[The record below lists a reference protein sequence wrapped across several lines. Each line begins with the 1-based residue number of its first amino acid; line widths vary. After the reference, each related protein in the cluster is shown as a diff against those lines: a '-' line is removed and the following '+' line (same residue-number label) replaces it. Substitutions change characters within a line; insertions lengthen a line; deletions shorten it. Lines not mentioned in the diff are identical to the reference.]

1 MGRML
6 PRRKAPAPVD
16 AKYRPHTRTPI
27 VRRYPRTGFKFSS
40 LAARFAASRKGWK
53 LARAV
58 VVSCVVVVFA
68 FAAAAAG
75 PAISRGA
82 LWEVV
87 RTCVANHALTGAA
100 FPCLEVNVS
109 GGDERGFVILRAPLG
124 APDLILAPTRKIV
137 GVEDPSLRSL
147 EAPNYFE
154 DAWNARA
161 FLSDGRRT
169 PLARND
175 VALAVNSRLVR
186 TQDQL
191 QFHIGCLPRG
201 VKKALET
208 LAPELPED
216 RWVRIGRSMTV
227 GDTLHGSG
235 LWGRR
240 VDQETLTG
248 VNPFRLAAEVGPDEA
263 ESRSRSMIAVAG
275 IQLANGR
282 GGFVLLA
289 SYDDPSHPNEQ
300 FSAEDFLDPSCPL

>member
-1 MGRML
+1 M
-6 PRRKAPAPVD
+6 
-16 AKYRPHTRTPI
+16 
-27 VRRYPRTGFKFSS
+27 
-40 LAARFAASRKGWK
+40 
-53 LARAV
+53 ARAV
-58 VVSCVVVVFA
+58 VVSCVAVAFA

-124 APDLILAPTRKIV
+124 TPDLILAPTRKIV
-137 GVEDPSLRSL
+137 GVEDPSLRNL

-169 PLARND
+169 PLVRND
-175 VALAVNSRLVR
+175 VALAVNSRLAR

-191 QFHIGCLPRG
+191 HIHIGCLPRR
-201 VKKALET
+201 VKRALET
-208 LAPELPED
+208 LAPKLPED
-216 RWVRIGRSMTV
+216 KWVRIGRSMN
-227 GDTLHGSG
+227 GSG

-240 VDQETLTG
+240 VDQETLAG
-248 VNPFRLAAEVGPDEA
+248 VNPFRLAAEVGPDET
-263 ESRSRSMIAVAG
+263 ENRSRSIVAVAG
-275 IQLANGR
+275 VQLANGR

-300 FSAEDFLDPSCPL
+300 FSAEDLLDAWCSL

>member
-1 MGRML
+1 LR
-6 PRRKAPAPVD
+6 
-16 AKYRPHTRTPI
+16 
-27 VRRYPRTGFKFSS
+27 
-40 LAARFAASRKGWK
+40 AASRKGWK

-58 VVSCVVVVFA
+58 VLSCVAVAFA

-75 PAISRGA
+75 REISRGA

-109 GGDERGFVILRAPLG
+109 GGDERGYVILRAPLG
-124 APDLILAPTRKIV
+124 TPDLILAPTRKIV
-137 GVEDPSLRSL
+137 GVEDPSLRNL

-175 VALAVNSRLVR
+175 VALAVNSRFSR
-186 TQDQL
+186 SQDQL
-191 QFHIGCLPRG
+191 HIHIGCLPRG

-216 RWVRIGRSMTV
+216 RWVRIGGPMNL
-227 GDTLHGSG
+227 GNTLHGPG

-240 VDQETLTG
+240 VDQETLAG

-263 ESRSRSMIAVAG
+263 ESRSRSMIAVVG
-275 IQLANGR
+275 VQLANGR

-300 FSAEDFLDPSCPL
+300 FSAEDFLDPSCSL

>member
-1 MGRML
+1 
-6 PRRKAPAPVD
+6 
-16 AKYRPHTRTPI
+16 
-27 VRRYPRTGFKFSS
+27 
-40 LAARFAASRKGWK
+40 

-58 VVSCVVVVFA
+58 VVSCVAFAFA
-68 FAAAAAG
+68 FAAAAG
-75 PAISRGA
+75 PTISRGA

-109 GGDERGFVILRAPLG
+109 RGDERGFVILRAPLG
-124 APDLILAPTRKIV
+124 TPDLILAPTRKIV
-137 GVEDPSLRSL
+137 GVEDPSLQSL

-161 FLSDGRRT
+161 FLSEGRRT

-175 VALAVNSRLVR
+175 IALAVNSRLVR

-191 QFHIGCLPRG
+191 HIHIGCLPRR

-216 RWVRIGRSMTV
+216 RWVRIGGSMTV
-227 GDTLHGSG
+227 GNALHSPG

-240 VDQETLTG
+240 VDQESLAG
-248 VNPFRLAAEVGPDEA
+248 VNPFRLAAEVGPDET
-263 ESRSRSMIAVAG
+263 ESRSRSMVAVVG
-275 IQLANGR
+275 VRLADRR
-282 GGFVLLA
+282 GGFVVLA
-289 SYDDPSHPNEQ
+289 SYDDSSDPNEQ
-300 FSAEDFLDPSCPL
+300 FSAEDFLDPWCSS

>member
-1 MGRML
+1 
-6 PRRKAPAPVD
+6 
-16 AKYRPHTRTPI
+16 
-27 VRRYPRTGFKFSS
+27 
-40 LAARFAASRKGWK
+40 

-58 VVSCVVVVFA
+58 VVSCVTVAFA

-137 GVEDPSLRSL
+137 GVEDPSLRNL

-154 DAWNARA
+154 DAWNSRA
-161 FLSDGRRT
+161 FLSNGRQT

-175 VALAVNSRLVR
+175 VALAVNSRFSR
-186 TQDQL
+186 SQDQL
-191 QFHIGCLPRG
+191 HIHIGCFPRH
-201 VKKALET
+201 VKKALEA
-208 LAPELPED
+208 LAPELPQD
-216 RWVRIGRSMTV
+216 KWARIGRSMN
-227 GDTLHGSG
+227 GSG

-240 VDQETLTG
+240 VDQETLAG

-263 ESRSRSMIAVAG
+263 ESRSRSMIAVVG

-300 FSAEDFLDPSCPL
+300 FSAEDFLDPSCSL

>member
-1 MGRML
+1 M
-6 PRRKAPAPVD
+6 
-16 AKYRPHTRTPI
+16 
-27 VRRYPRTGFKFSS
+27 
-40 LAARFAASRKGWK
+40 
-53 LARAV
+53 ARAV
-58 VVSCVVVVFA
+58 VVSCVTVAFA

-109 GGDERGFVILRAPLG
+109 GGDERGYVILRAPLG
-124 APDLILAPTRKIV
+124 TPDLILAPTRKIV
-137 GVEDPSLRSL
+137 GVEDPSLRNL

-169 PLARND
+169 PLLRND
-175 VALAVNSRLVR
+175 VALAVNSRLAR

-191 QFHIGCLPRG
+191 HIHIGCLPRH

-216 RWVRIGRSMTV
+216 KWARIGRSTTV
-227 GDTLHGSG
+227 GNTLHGSG

-240 VDQETLTG
+240 VDQETLAG
-248 VNPFRLAAEVGPDEA
+248 VNPFRLAAEVGPDET
-263 ESRSRSMIAVAG
+263 EIRSRLMIAVAG
-275 IQLANGR
+275 VQFANGR

-289 SYDDPSHPNEQ
+289 SHDDPSHPNEQ